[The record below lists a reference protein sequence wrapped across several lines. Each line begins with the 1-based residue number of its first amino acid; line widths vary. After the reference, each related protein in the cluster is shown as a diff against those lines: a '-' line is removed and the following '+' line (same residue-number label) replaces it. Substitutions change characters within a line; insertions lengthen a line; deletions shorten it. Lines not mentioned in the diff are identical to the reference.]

1 MVEMEL
7 IGVRLELP
15 TNTPIVLLR
24 ETDGHQR
31 QLPIFIGQAEANA
44 IALALE
50 GIETP
55 RPMTHDLFASVLV
68 SLGVTIERIVVTHL
82 DSGTFYADLHLNGPE
97 GPHVISSRPSDA
109 IALAVRTGA
118 PIFAADELLDELD
131 VTVME
136 PSEQPDK
143 DAVVEEFKAFIE
155 TVDPEDFGS

>member
-55 RPMTHDLFASVLV
+55 RPMTHDLFASVLGT
-68 SLGVTIERIVVTHL
+68 LGVAIERIVVTHL
-82 DSGTFYADLHLNGPE
+82 DNGTFYADLHLSGPE

-109 IALAVRTGA
+109 IALAVRTGS
-118 PIFAADELLDELD
+118 PIFAADDLLDELE
-131 VTVME
+131 VTVVE
-136 PSEQPDK
+136 RSEQPDK